1 MKFIINKNLDICV
14 ISDICVFITFIV
26 FIIILNKRCCIN
38 ERLAYYSFV
47 SNHLIFR
54 LTTLYSLTGL
64 TNNKIES

>member
-38 ERLAYYSFV
+38 DMKDWHIIVLFQ
-47 SNHLIFR
+47 I
-54 LTTLYSLTGL
+54 
-64 TNNKIES
+64 I